1 MKKRKYER
9 MIGTFILSIVL
20 WIVEIILLLEFFQY
34 KITKYNQL
42 TMMITSKNEGMI
54 VIEKK
59 KKNELYKNATLY
71 WNNQKIPYE
80 ILEETKL
87 EDHQYVQLRIKLK
100 WKQNKTNEII
110 NISVKDK
117 KISMVDGII
126 NSWDGDKNN
135 KS

>member
-1 MKKRKYER
+1 